1 MARVQLP
8 LLGPVKPTDVEL
20 RMICLVA
27 EGGHVTYRIEKP
39 PTPH

>member
-20 RMICLVA
+20 RMKCLDILLR
-27 EGGHVTYRIEKP
+27 Y
-39 PTPH
+39 